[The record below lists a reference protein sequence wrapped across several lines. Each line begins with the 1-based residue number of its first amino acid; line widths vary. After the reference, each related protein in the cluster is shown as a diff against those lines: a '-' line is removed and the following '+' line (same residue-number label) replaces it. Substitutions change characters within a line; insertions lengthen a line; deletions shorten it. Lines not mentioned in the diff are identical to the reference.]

1 MCSKCVAAALIILSF
16 PFSAF
21 SQDQQADSVR
31 VLEEVLVQAYATDR
45 PSFEVPAAVSFISTK
60 ALDRFNNTSVL
71 PAVNMVPGVRMEE
84 RSPGSYRFSIRGSL
98 LRSPFGVRNV
108 KMYWNGL
115 PLTDGGGNTY
125 INLID
130 NSSISSMEIIKGP
143 GASLY
148 GAGTGGVVLFKSK
161 KNVPKYEL
169 SAMGGSYGL
178 LRLNSTSQ
186 ILPNLIASYA
196 LQRSDGY
203 RDHTKMNRS
212 TFRIEYHPKLNK
224 KNELHVNYFYSNLF
238 YQTPGGLTR
247 AQYDTI
253 PRGAR
258 LRADELN
265 ASIENKTHYLGI
277 SDNHQWSDHWSTQ
290 FGVYASKSAFVNP
303 TFRILNYEERE
314 ETNVGG
320 RLENQYKFQGE
331 KLSAKITFGA
341 EFQYFKS
348 PLRNYEN
355 VGGSPGLLTFD
366 DELFSNQ
373 SILFLQSEFDF
384 PSNIILTLGG
394 STSFIKYEQRR
405 KHPED
410 TVQVRKFDPVF
421 APRIALLKKMGGRH
435 SVYASLSY
443 GFSTPTL
450 ADVRPSTNEF
460 NNKLDPEH
468 GVNYEMGFKG
478 RTTSDVLRYEVVF
491 FEFDL
496 KETIVNQPIEE
507 DGPDYFVNAGRTRQR
522 GIEIGLS
529 WSPIVDSK
537 QFFSD
542 LSFNGGY
549 TINRFTF
556 EDYANDSTFN
566 GNSLTGVPANVIAL
580 GVDTQIRSRL
590 YSNLTASYTD
600 RIPLNDANTEY
611 ASEYLLLGCRVGY
624 LLPIKEIF
632 MIDIFAGGD
641 NLLDQ
646 KYSLGNDL
654 NAPGDRFFNTAPGAN
669 FYVGVKFSGL

>member
-1 MCSKCVAAALIILSF
+1 MCSRCVVAVALAFLSF
-16 PFSAF
+16 SFSAF

-60 ALDRFNNTSVL
+60 ALDRFNNTSIL

-161 KNVPKYEL
+161 TKIPKHEIT
-169 SAMGGSYGL
+169 AMGGSYGL
-178 LRLNSTSQ
+178 FRLNLSSQ
-186 ILPNLIASYA
+186 VNSHFRVGYA

-203 RDHTKMNRS
+203 RDHTEMKRS
-212 TFRIEYHPKLNK
+212 MIRLEYHTRLGK
-224 KNELHVNYFYSNLF
+224 KNELDINTFLSDLS

-247 AQYDTI
+247 AQYDTV
-253 PRGAR
+253 PRAAR
-258 LRADELN
+258 LNADVLD
-265 ASIENKTHYLGI
+265 ASIENRTRYLGA
-277 SDNHQWSDHWSTQ
+277 SDLHQWNERWSTRT
-290 FGVYASKSAFVNP
+290 GVYVSTSDFVNP
-303 TFRILNYEERE
+303 TFLNYEERS

-320 RLENQYKFQGE
+320 RIENQYKFQSE
-331 KLSAKITFGA
+331 LLSGKVTFGA
-341 EFQYFKS
+341 ELQYFRS
-348 PLRNYEN
+348 PITNYAN
-355 VGGSPGLLTFD
+355 DNGSAGTLSFEDKLISDQTM
-366 DELFSNQ
+366 
-373 SILFLQSEFDF
+373 LFLQSEFDF
-384 PSNIILTLGG
+384 PSNIILTVGA
-394 STSFIKYEQRR
+394 STTFLKYDLRR
-405 KHPED
+405 TRPEASQ
-410 TVQVRKFDPVF
+410 QVRKFDPVF

-443 GFSTPTL
+443 GFSPPTL
-450 ADVRPSTNEF
+450 AEVRPSTNEF
-460 NNKLDPEH
+460 NNDLNPEH

-478 RTTSDVLRYEVVF
+478 RTTDGSFRYEVVF
-491 FEFDL
+491 FEFGL
-496 KETIVNQPIEE
+496 KETIVIQRT
-507 DGPDYFVNAGRTRQR
+507 DGGAEYFINTGRTRQR
-522 GIEIGLS
+522 GTEIGLS
-529 WSPIVDSK
+529 WNVISDSET
-537 QFFSD
+537 FFSE
-542 LSFNGGY
+542 LSINGGY
-549 TINRFTF
+549 TINDFTF
-556 EDYANDSTFN
+556 DDYINDGTDYS
-566 GNSLTGVPANVIAL
+566 GNDLTGVPPNVIAL
-580 GVDTQIRSRL
+580 GVDARIHSRL
-590 YSNLTASYTD
+590 YFNFTGNYTD

-611 ASEYLLLGCRVGY
+611 AGEYFLLGLRAGY
-624 LLPIKEIF
+624 QLPVRETF
-632 MIDIFAGGD
+632 SLEFFAGGD

-654 NAPGDRFFNTAPGAN
+654 NARGGRFFNTAPRAN
-669 FYVGVKFSGL
+669 FYLGVKFLGL

>member
-1 MCSKCVAAALIILSF
+1 MCSRCVVAVALAFVS
-16 PFSAF
+16 FSAF
-21 SQDQQADSVR
+21 SQDQQTDSVR
-31 VLEEVLVQAYATDR
+31 VLEEVLVEAYATDR

-60 ALDRFNNTSVL
+60 ALDRFNNASIL

-148 GAGTGGVVLFKSK
+148 GAGTGGVVLFTGK

-178 LRLNSTSQ
+178 LRLSATSR
-186 ILPNLIASYA
+186 ILPNLIAGYA
-196 LQRSDGY
+196 TQRSDGY
-203 RDHTKMNRS
+203 RDHTEMNRK
-212 TFRIEYHPKLNK
+212 TFRVEYHPKLSK
-224 KNELHVNYFYSNLF
+224 KNELHLNYFYSKLF
-238 YQTPGGLTR
+238 YQTPGGLKR

-253 PRGAR
+253 PRAAR
-258 LRADELN
+258 LNADALN

-277 SDNHQWSDHWSTQ
+277 SDNHQWNESWSTRL
-290 FGVYASKSAFVNP
+290 GVYASTSAFVNP
-303 TFRILNYEERE
+303 TFRNYEERE
-314 ETNVGG
+314 ELNVGG
-320 RLENQYKFQGE
+320 RLENQYEFQGE

-355 VGGSPGLLTFD
+355 VNGSPGLLTVD
-366 DELFSNQ
+366 DKLFSNQ

-394 STSFIKYEQRR
+394 STSFIKYKQRR

-460 NNKLDPEH
+460 NNNLDPEH

-478 RTTSDVLRYEVVF
+478 RTTNDVFRYEVVF
-491 FEFDL
+491 FEFNL
-496 KETIVNQPIEE
+496 KKTIVNQPIEE

-529 WSPIVDSK
+529 WNPIVDSK

-542 LSFNGGY
+542 LSFNGSY
-549 TINRFTF
+549 TINGFTF

-566 GNSLTGVPANVIAL
+566 GNSLTGVPANVVAL
-580 GVDTQIRSRL
+580 GIDTRIRSRF
-590 YSNLTASYTD
+590 YSNVTANYTD

-624 LLPIKEIF
+624 LLPVKEIF
-632 MIDIFAGGD
+632 TIDIFAGGD

-654 NAPGDRFFNTAPGAN
+654 NAAGDRFFNTAPGAN
-669 FYVGVKFSGL
+669 FYVGIKFSGL